1 MATTAVESVVE
12 AKRVLAAVAVTVEAR
27 ADELSALDAA
37 LGDGDHGVSLNI
49 GWRAVMADLDGYDA
63 PDVGALLQ
71 GVGLTIVNS
80 VGAAMGPLYGTAFVR
95 AGKAVAGKGTFDGA
109 DVAAMLEAARD
120 GVVAPGGGGR
130 PPRAKAGAGDKTMLD
145 AIMPAAEAARHAAGG
160 GAGALETLQAARDA
174 AVTGAVSTRDM
185 IARKGR
191 ASRLGERTL
200 GHQDAGASSVALML
214 DAAVRALD
222 PTAPSETA
230 AVPR

>member
-120 GVVAPGGGGR
+120 GIVARG
-130 PPRAKAGAGDKTMLD
+130 KAGAGHKTMLD

>member
-109 DVAAMLEAARD
+109 DVAAMLEAARPRR
-120 GVVAPGGGGR
+120 GPPRGGGR
-130 PPRAKAGAGDKTMLD
+130 GGRGGPRAARPAPATRRCSTPSCPRPRRRVMR
-145 AIMPAAEAARHAAGG
+145 PAAAPARWK
-160 GAGALETLQAARDA
+160 RC
-174 AVTGAVSTRDM
+174 
-185 IARKGR
+185 KPR
-191 ASRLGERTL
+191 ATPPSR
-200 GHQDAGASSVALML
+200 
-214 DAAVRALD
+214 
-222 PTAPSETA
+222 APSRRAT
-230 AVPR
+230 

>member
-1 MATTAVESVVE
+1 MTTTAVESVVE
-12 AKRVLAAVAVTVEAR
+12 AKRALAAVAAMVEAR

-95 AGKAVAGKGTFDGA
+95 AGKAVAGKETFDGA

-120 GVVAPGGGGR
+120 GIVARG
-130 PPRAKAGAGDKTMLD
+130 KAGAGDKTMLD
-145 AIMPAAEAARHAAGG
+145 AIMPAAEAARRAAGA
-160 GAGALETLQAARDA
+160 GAGALETLQAASDA
-174 AVTGAVSTRDM
+174 AAAGAVSTRDM

-200 GHQDAGASSVALML
+200 GHQDAGASSVALIL
-214 DAAVRALD
+214 DAARRALD
-222 PTAPSETA
+222 PAASSETA

>member
-109 DVAAMLEAARD
+109 DVAAMLEAAR
-120 GVVAPGGGGR
+120 APA
-130 PPRAKAGAGDKTMLD
+130 RARGHARARAQTMLD